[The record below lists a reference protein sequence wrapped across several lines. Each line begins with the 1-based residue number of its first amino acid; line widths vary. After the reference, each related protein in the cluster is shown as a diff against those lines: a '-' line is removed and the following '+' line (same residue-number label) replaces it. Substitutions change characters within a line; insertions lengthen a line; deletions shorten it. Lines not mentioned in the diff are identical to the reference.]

1 MIKLIN
7 TRKSLALVE
16 SNGKGIRWN
25 RKYFLLSTLL
35 KKIRTTVI
43 FTQSFIVEIMYN
55 TYLRSIKRIPVRS
68 KETILPGATLFVFLH
83 PCFRCDRFLV
93 RFLTS
98 VLVKGGNSRCTLR
111 TKTDFFNAMLLC
123 RIYLIRNVIYT
134 SSMTHLYRQLFA

>member
-43 FTQSFIVEIMYN
+43 FTQSFVVDIMYN
-55 TYLRSIKRIPVRS
+55 TYLRPIKRIPVRS

-98 VLVKGGNSRCTLR
+98 VLVKGSNSRCTLR